1 MIKRYYHPQ
10 SWFKVHIVWSVTSW
24 KNTWMVLIKPYKI
37 VEQKLIEFKNSRLVD
52 KKSLLLLS

>member
-10 SWFKVHIVWSVTSW
+10 SWFKVKIVWLVTSW
-24 KNTWMVLIKPYKI
+24 RNKWMVLIKPYKI
-37 VEQKLIEFKNSRLVD
+37 LEQKSIEFKNSRLVD